1 MRVLLVDD
9 SSVQLETLAA
19 LLRMHGHEVHAFQ
32 SGEAALR
39 AVADGLEYDAA
50 VVDVLMPGMRGCE
63 LYYKLHNAMCI
74 TALPE
79 GTELHHGDCPVLR
92 KPFDVQELEAK
103 LKEVAHGGS
112 VGSDS
117 AAHTDSSGRP

>member
-9 SSVQLETLAA
+9 SSVQLESLAA
-19 LLRMHGHEVHAFQ
+19 LLRMHGHEVRAFQ

-39 AVADGLEYDAA
+39 AVADGLAYDAA

-63 LYYKLHNAMCI
+63 LYYKLRNVLCV

-79 GTELHHGDCPVLR
+79 GTEDR
-92 KPFDVQELEAK
+92 K
-103 LKEVAHGGS
+103 S
-112 VGSDS
+112 VV
-117 AAHTDSSGRP
+117 